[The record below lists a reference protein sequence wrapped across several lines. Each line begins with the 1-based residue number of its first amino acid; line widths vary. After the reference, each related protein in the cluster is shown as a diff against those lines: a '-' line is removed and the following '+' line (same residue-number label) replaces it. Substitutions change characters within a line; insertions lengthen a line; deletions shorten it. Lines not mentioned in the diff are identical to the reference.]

1 MQAWE
6 AIQKTLDY
14 MEEHYEEELTIEQL
28 SSIAHLSRF
37 YYQRLFYRLTG
48 YTVSEYLRSV
58 RLKMAAGLLKADNGK
73 IMDIAMQ
80 CGFSSHSTL
89 TRAFRQC
96 YGMSP
101 AEYRASS
108 DIHLDHVI
116 KPELRMQYTLVDEGV
131 PLICD
136 DMVLEIQRRVQKEPL
151 WFSGY
156 TKEDESAKIAQPKE
170 NTLVA
175 LWDRLE
181 QDDVLQHAAL
191 DEGVP
196 LICDDMVLE
205 IQRRVQKEPL
215 WFSGYT
221 KEDESAKIA
230 QPKENTLVALWDR
243 LEQDDV
249 LQHAALDEG
258 NDILTPSQTPGA
270 FTYMAAVHTAEPVKG
285 YTAFEM
291 PVGTYAVCEYEAESF
306 EDLVQKALYKASA
319 YLFEVWLPRHG
330 YACDAFLIQR
340 YIRPKQEDCRLQLWV
355 KISDSLTL

>member
-28 SSIAHLSRF
+28 STIAHLSRF

-156 TKEDESAKIAQPKE
+156 TKEDE
-170 NTLVA
+170 
-175 LWDRLE
+175 
-181 QDDVLQHAAL
+181 
-191 DEGVP
+191 
-196 LICDDMVLE
+196 C
-205 IQRRVQKEPL
+205 
-215 WFSGYT
+215 
-221 KEDESAKIA
+221 AKIA

-258 NDILTPSQTPGA
+258 NDILMPSQTPGA

>member
-170 NTLVA
+170 T
-175 LWDRLE
+175 
-181 QDDVLQHAAL
+181 
-191 DEGVP
+191 
-196 LICDDMVLE
+196 
-205 IQRRVQKEPL
+205 
-215 WFSGYT
+215 
-221 KEDESAKIA
+221 
-230 QPKENTLVALWDR
+230 TLVALWDR

>member
-96 YGMSP
+96 YGMSC

-116 KPELRMQYTLVDEGV
+116 KPELRMQYTLV
-131 PLICD
+131 
-136 DMVLEIQRRVQKEPL
+136 
-151 WFSGY
+151 
-156 TKEDESAKIAQPKE
+156 
-170 NTLVA
+170 
-175 LWDRLE
+175 
-181 QDDVLQHAAL
+181 

>member
-191 DEGVP
+191 DEG
-196 LICDDMVLE
+196 
-205 IQRRVQKEPL
+205 
-215 WFSGYT
+215 
-221 KEDESAKIA
+221 
-230 QPKENTLVALWDR
+230 
-243 LEQDDV
+243 
-249 LQHAALDEG
+249 

-291 PVGTYAVCEYEAESF
+291 PVDTYAVCEYEAESF

>member
-14 MEEHYEEELTIEQL
+14 IEEHYEEELTIEQL
-28 SSIAHLSRF
+28 STIAHLSRF

-58 RLKMAAGLLKADNGK
+58 RLKMAAGLLKADSGK

-80 CGFSSHSTL
+80 CGFSSHSAL
-89 TRAFRQC
+89 SRAFRQC
-96 YGMSP
+96 YGMSC
-101 AEYRASS
+101 AVYRASS

-170 NTLVA
+170 NMLVA

-181 QDDVLQHAAL
+181 QDEVLQ
-191 DEGVP
+191 
-196 LICDDMVLE
+196 
-205 IQRRVQKEPL
+205 
-215 WFSGYT
+215 Y
-221 KEDESAKIA
+221 
-230 QPKENTLVALWDR
+230 
-243 LEQDDV
+243 
-249 LQHAALDEG
+249 AALDEG

-285 YTAFEM
+285 YAAFEM

>member
-14 MEEHYEEELTIEQL
+14 MEAHYEEELTIEQL

-191 DEGVP
+191 DEG
-196 LICDDMVLE
+196 
-205 IQRRVQKEPL
+205 
-215 WFSGYT
+215 
-221 KEDESAKIA
+221 
-230 QPKENTLVALWDR
+230 
-243 LEQDDV
+243 
-249 LQHAALDEG
+249 

-355 KISDSLTL
+355 KTSDSLTL

>member
-14 MEEHYEEELTIEQL
+14 MEEHYEEALTIKQL

-191 DEGVP
+191 DEG
-196 LICDDMVLE
+196 
-205 IQRRVQKEPL
+205 
-215 WFSGYT
+215 
-221 KEDESAKIA
+221 
-230 QPKENTLVALWDR
+230 
-243 LEQDDV
+243 
-249 LQHAALDEG
+249 

-270 FTYMAAVHTAEPVKG
+270 FTYMSAVHTAEPVKG